1 MQWRRRQRQDST
13 YLVRSCFFL
22 TRVEMKE
29 KIKRTI
35 KKKGVLKRTKAQR
48 ITKKKAMTREKK
60 RGIKIVVNEKRI

>member
-1 MQWRRRQRQDST
+1 
-13 YLVRSCFFL
+13 
-22 TRVEMKE
+22 MKE